1 MKALRNNLKIP
12 YLPEAAT
19 DEEIAAAGRALC
31 KLQEELR
38 EIQKQ
43 IIFNSKIHYDRYN
56 TQKAKIIKSLCIK
69 RNYET
74 ANEEIFEE
82 KSKEIMRGL
91 SVRKESIVSDQIPLV
106 KMD

>member
-1 MKALRNNLKIP
+1 LKALQNHLKIP

-19 DEEIAAAGRALC
+19 DEEIEAARRALC

-38 EIQKQ
+38 ETKKK
-43 IIFNSKIHYDRYN
+43 IIFDSKIHYDKYN
-56 TQKAKIIKSLCIK
+56 TQKGKNIKSLCINK
-69 RNYET
+69 NPEN

-82 KSKEIMRGL
+82 KSKEIMNGL
-91 SVRKESIVSDQIPLV
+91 CVRKESIVSDQILLA

>member
-1 MKALRNNLKIP
+1 LKPLQNNLKIP

-19 DEEIAAAGRALC
+19 DEEIEAARRALC

-38 EIQKQ
+38 EIQKK
-43 IIFNSKIHYDRYN
+43 IIFDSKIRYDKYN
-56 TQKAKIIKSLCIK
+56 TQKGEKIKSLCLD
-69 RNYET
+69 RNPEN

-82 KSKEIMRGL
+82 KSKEIMKGL
-91 SVRKESIVSDQIPLV
+91 CVRKESIVSDQILLV